1 MKFKFFRKILAF
13 SVIFSAVVS
22 TSTSNA
28 LKFDD
33 MQGYA
38 WAEKFVEDTS
48 EKGLISG
55 YPDGTFRPGSPVTS
69 ITIGLIKQK

>member
-48 EKGLISG
+48 EKDLSQDILMEHL
-55 YPDGTFRPGSPVTS
+55 DQV
-69 ITIGLIKQK
+69 LL